1 MTVRRTKQ
9 AEAILELRL
18 ALADAG
24 RVLMD
29 TPPDS
34 LPGALV
40 AARRDVTVAWDR
52 AAKAE
57 VGS

>member
-24 RVLMD
+24 RVLIA

-40 AARRDVTVAWDR
+40 AARHDVSAAWDR
-52 AAKAE
+52 AAKAG

>member
-1 MTVRRTKQ
+1 MRDDHLLPVR
-9 AEAILELRL
+9 
-18 ALADAG
+18 DG
-24 RVLMD
+24 RVLIA

-40 AARRDVTVAWDR
+40 AARHDVSAAWDR
-52 AAKAE
+52 AAKAG

>member
-9 AEAILELRL
+9 AETILELRRV
-18 ALADAG
+18 LADAG
-24 RVLMD
+24 RVLIA

-52 AAKAE
+52 AAKAG

>member
-24 RVLMD
+24 RVLSATR
-29 TPPDS
+29 TP
-34 LPGALV
+34 
-40 AARRDVTVAWDR
+40 
-52 AAKAE
+52 
-57 VGS
+57 